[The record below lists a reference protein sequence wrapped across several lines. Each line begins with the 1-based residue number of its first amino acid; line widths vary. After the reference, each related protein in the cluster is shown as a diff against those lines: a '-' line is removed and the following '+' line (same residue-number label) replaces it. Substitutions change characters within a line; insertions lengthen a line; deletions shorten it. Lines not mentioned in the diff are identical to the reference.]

1 MSAMMEDLLEPA
13 AFPDETRSVSLV
25 QTHISLVFIADAFV
39 YKVKKPVNFGF
50 LDFTSLENR
59 AHACRQEVLLN
70 RRLAPEIYEGVLPVV
85 FDGFRHRVGA
95 GHGEVVDH
103 AVKMRRIPEER
114 LMKAVFARGELNGE
128 DVERVARVLAD
139 FHRTAQRSPEIDAF
153 GRAEAFRVNTDENFA
168 QVEKYCGTSIDQP
181 LFEALRQWTVAFYR
195 DHAALFEER
204 IAAGRVRDCHG
215 DLHMEHI
222 CLSDGIP
229 IFDCIEFND
238 RFRYGDTL
246 ADVAFLMMD
255 LDYHGGAAFSNLF
268 WEAYRR
274 FAEEGEGE
282 ELLTFYKV
290 YRAFVRGKVI
300 SFQLDDPGIEAFE
313 KEKAVRS
320 ARAYFE
326 LAGSYL

>member
-1 MSAMMEDLLEPA
+1 MSAMIDDLLDPA
-13 AFPDETRSVSLV
+13 ALPDETGSVTLV

-39 YKVKKPVNFGF
+39 YKVKKPVDFGF
-50 LDFTSLENR
+50 LDFTSLGKR

-70 RRLAPEIYEGVLPVV
+70 RRLALEIYEGVVPVV

-95 GHGEVVDH
+95 ERGEVVDY

-114 LMKAVFARGELNGE
+114 LMKAVFRRGELNERHLE
-128 DVERVARVLAD
+128 DIARVLSN
-139 FHRTAQRSPEIDAF
+139 FHRSARRSPEIDTF

-168 QVEKYCGTSIDQP
+168 QVEKYCGISIDRP
-181 LFEALRQWTVAFYR
+181 LFEALRQWTDVFYR
-195 DHAALFEER
+195 AQAALFEER
-204 IAAGRVRDCHG
+204 IAAGKIRDCHG

-222 CLSDGIP
+222 CLTEGIP

-238 RFRYGDTL
+238 RFRYSDTL

-255 LDYHGGAAFSNLF
+255 LDYHGGGSFSEIF
-268 WEAYRR
+268 WDAYRR
-274 FAEEGEGE
+274 FAEEGDRHD
-282 ELLTFYKV
+282 LLTFYKV

-300 SFQLDDPGIEAFE
+300 SFQLDDPNIRNEA
-313 KEKAVRS
+313 KEKAAQT

-326 LAGSYL
+326 LAGGYI